1 MPLTKINFSQI
12 NSPGPYYGQAFGLVG
27 DGTTDDTTALQTLF
41 TAANNARATAR
52 LWGLQYKISGPLT
65 AGGINGI
72 DMEGL
77 GVNSGDAGIIKVTFP
92 GAGYRALTV
101 GGVPNVMNVSICA
114 PGGGG
119 TTNTGQGIK
128 FDQISIGRLGKVYVD
143 GFWGIGFTISQSYD
157 FTAESLASNNSGN
170 PTAYAFEIVDGAGTS
185 NEFHIG
191 HLQVELAN
199 SSAIYISP
207 NSSNFVIDSIHSER
221 ATPLVARYTWV
232 LGGSNCVYNMV
243 RLTSLA
249 PTANASCYLPCSYGQ
264 FNLLKTEGSIVVT
277 AEGVSGDPITLIN
290 PHIEGTLQALTNQIG
305 LINIFGGTIAIL
317 QGQASR
323 YNIDGT
329 TIGTLSCGV
338 ATNDPT
344 LFKIAN
350 STIGILTNS
359 SSDSALT
366 MTNCTADVNS
376 ASTIGGRGALV
387 MDNCII
393 TGGGNLALSEC
404 AADIRNSV
412 ITCTSLNCIG
422 VSAISQRFS
431 RTQINGNLVE
441 ASDNNSSIWGPG
453 CRVTGTV
460 SAAYL
465 KAPTQGTW
473 VVGDVHFPPKP
484 VVGSPW
490 YFTCTVAGNPG
501 TWVAG
506 PNL

>member
-1 MPLTKINFSQI
+1 MSLTKLNFSMI

-92 GAGYRALTV
+92 GAGYQALTI
-101 GGVPNVMNVSICA
+101 GGVPNVMNVSVCA

-264 FNLLKTEGSIVVT
+264 FNLLKTEGGIVVT

-290 PHIEGTLQALTNQIG
+290 PHIEGTLQAFANQIG

-338 ATNDPT
+338 AANDPT

-393 TGGGNLALSEC
+393 TGGGNLALSAC
-404 AADIRNSV
+404 AADIRNSA

-422 VSAISQRFS
+422 IS
-431 RTQINGNLVE
+431 N
-441 ASDNNSSIWGPG
+441 
-453 CRVTGTV
+453 
-460 SAAYL
+460 
-465 KAPTQGTW
+465 TW
-473 VVGDVHFPPKP
+473 
-484 VVGSPW
+484 S
-490 YFTCTVAGNPG
+490 TI
-501 TWVAG
+501 
-506 PNL
+506 